1 MADNNILIRVTG
13 EADLSEAQ
21 LQIKELSNRSKELE
35 AQMLKTAQAEREDAA
50 SIKALGLSGKELQ
63 QALAKNAEHYRGLRK
78 EMQDQ
83 VSANEKNIKS
93 LKQMV
98 NSTNA
103 MNGVGTKLTQQIRA
117 IREQLMQMEMAGD
130 TSSQAFIDLS
140 VRAAELTDQM
150 GDTQQQINILASD
163 TKNLDAAMSV
173 GSGIAGAFSAAT
185 SAAAL
190 LGGESE
196 ELQEAFLK
204 VQAALAV
211 LNGVQQVANVLNKDS
226 AANVVIRTALQKLLN
241 KEKTKEATLTAT
253 NTAATVAE
261 TAAKG
266 ASATATTAATAATW
280 SFNAALLANPVM
292 LIVAGV
298 AALVA
303 GLAYLFSAMSKNAE
317 EQRNF
322 NGIMEE
328 TEKRIKNIGDSSDYA
343 AKLAEAEGKK
353 WKEVAKIQE
362 KGIADQVNA
371 AARSYNKMLALKKAA
386 DGDISDEEQEHMDNM
401 LEIYKSKSEE
411 LTKFRQD
418 VHVREVAERVKA
430 NKEKEEK
437 EKEAAQKRREEIKEA
452 EEQLKDTR
460 IALMKDST
468 AQEIAQIERDFQ
480 KKISAIKGNSK
491 AEIALRKALTEQ
503 MNREIAKVQ
512 ADAALELQKL
522 NEEND
527 LKLVE
532 LYGGEDLYEAKKDHL
547 TTMAELDAK
556 AVQNSTDN
564 AELKKAKVL
573 AIENKL
579 QEDLKALQN
588 EHSANTIAKTTA
600 QANNRIAAEENAAI
614 AILNSENATNE
625 QIKQARETL
634 AAHDKNI
641 RQVRMDEINAQYQ
654 AGLISEEE
662 FQDAKLD
669 IEREALEEQAEILA
683 EQRAQQQE
691 LAMTILQGIG
701 DLANEVFGAIQDHI
715 QRELESLD
723 EMYTTDAQEAKED
736 ANKKYISEKE
746 LEDKKIAL
754 KRKAA
759 AAEKASAVFSIG
771 LNTAMAI
778 MQAIA
783 QFGPPPSPMG
793 IAGIAIASVL
803 GATQLAIA
811 LAKPLPQYAKGR
823 KGGAGEYA
831 LVGEKG
837 PELMYIPQGASI
849 VPNNKLHDSKQWVNY
864 GLPAV
869 PTFDK
874 PIIND
879 SVDPLLMMSI
889 MGYMIDYDRLGKA
902 VGTYVRM
909 PKQKA
914 VTVNVDSSGI
924 TISENGNSHTYLNQ
938 KYTGSWS

>member
-1 MADNNILIRVTG
+1 MADNNILIKVTG

-21 LQIKELSNRSKELE
+21 MQIRELSNRSKELE

-173 GSGIAGAFSAAT
+173 GSGLAGVFNAAT

-196 ELQEAFLK
+196 ELQQAFLK

-226 AANVVIRTALQKLLN
+226 AANVVIRAALQKLLN
-241 KEKTKEATLTAT
+241 KEKTKEVALTGAS
-253 NTAATVAE
+253 TAATVAE

-292 LIVAGV
+292 LVVAGV

-386 DGDISDEEQEHMDNM
+386 DGDISDEEQEHMDKM
-401 LEIYKSKSEE
+401 LEIYKSKREE
-411 LTKFRQD
+411 LDKFRQD
-418 VHVREVAERVKA
+418 VHVREVAERVKNNA
-430 NKEKEEK
+430 EKLQK
-437 EKEAAQKRREEIKEA
+437 EKEAAQKRKEEIKEA

-460 IALMKDST
+460 IALMTDST

-480 KKISAIKGNSK
+480 KKISAITGNSK

-512 ADAALELQKL
+512 ADANRDLEKLQIENKVKTIEL
-522 NEEND
+522 N
-527 LKLVE
+527 
-532 LYGGEDLYEAKKDHL
+532 GGSDLYEVKKKSIEDL
-547 TTMAELDAK
+547 AALEVK
-556 AVQNSTDN
+556 AINESTDN
-564 AELKKAKVL
+564 EQMKAEKIKAINIKL
-573 AIENKL
+573 A
-579 QEDLKALQN
+579 EDLKALQN

-669 IEREALEEQAEILA
+669 IEREALEEQAEVLA
-683 EQRAQQQE
+683 EQRATQHE
-691 LAMTILQGIG
+691 LTMTILQGIG

-746 LEDKKIAL
+746 LEDKKLAL

-771 LNTAMAI
+771 LNTAMAV
-778 MQAIA
+778 MSALSTQPFMPLGLAMA
-783 QFGPPPSPMG
+783 VVAGAMG
-793 IAGIAIASVL
+793 AA
-803 GATQLAIA
+803 QLAIA

-902 VGTYVRM
+902 VGTYVKM

-914 VTVNVDSSGI
+914 VTVNVDSSGV

-938 KYTGSWS
+938 KYSGSWS

>member
-63 QALAKNAEHYRGLRK
+63 QALAKNAEYYRGLRK
-78 EMQDQ
+78 EMQGQ
-83 VSANEKNIKS
+83 VTANEKNIKS
-93 LKQMV
+93 LKQLV
-98 NSTNA
+98 SNTNA
-103 MNGVGTKLTQQIRA
+103 MNGVGSKMTQQIRA

-173 GSGIAGAFSAAT
+173 GSGIAGAFNAAT

-196 ELQEAFLK
+196 ELQDAFLK

-226 AANVVIRTALQKLLN
+226 AANVVIRHALQKLFN
-241 KEKTKEATLTAT
+241 KEKTKEVALTGAS
-253 NTAATVAE
+253 TAATAAE

-303 GLAYLFSAMSKNAE
+303 GLAYLTSALSSSAK

-343 AKLAEAEGKK
+343 AKLAEAEGKT

-362 KGIADQVNA
+362 NGLLNQYNTAVRA
-371 AARSYNKMLALKKAA
+371 YNKMVKLKQ
-386 DGDISDEEQEHMDNM
+386 DSWFGISDEEQEQMDK
-401 LEIYKSKSEE
+401 LKEIYKAKNEE
-411 LTKFRQD
+411 LVKFRQD
-418 VHVREVAERVKA
+418 VHVREIAERVK
-430 NKEKEEK
+430 NNEEK
-437 EKEAAQKRREEIKEA
+437 LKAEKEAIQKRKEEIKEA
-452 EEQLKDTR
+452 EEQLKDVR

-468 AQEIAQIERDFQ
+468 AQEIAQIKRDFQ
-480 KKISAIKGNSK
+480 KKISAITGNSK
-491 AEIALRKALTEQ
+491 AEIALRKALAEQ

-512 ADAALELQKL
+512 TDADNELQRL
-522 NEEND
+522 QIENNA
-527 LKLVE
+527 KIAE
-532 LYGGEDLYEAKKDHL
+532 IYGGEDVYEAKKQSLEDL
-547 TTMAELDAK
+547 AELEIK
-556 AVQNSTDN
+556 AINESEDN
-564 AELKKAKVL
+564 AKLKAEKILAVEHKLHDDLKK
-573 AIENKL
+573 
-579 QEDLKALQN
+579 LQN

-600 QANNRIAAEENAAI
+600 QANNRIKAEENAAI

-634 AAHDKNI
+634 AAHDKNL
-641 RQVRMDEINAQYQ
+641 RQVRMDELNAQYQ
-654 AGLISEEE
+654 AGLISEQE

-701 DLANEVFGAIQDHI
+701 DLANEIFGAIQDHI
-715 QRELESLD
+715 QSELEALD

-736 ANKKYISEKE
+736 AQKKYISEKE

-793 IAGIAIASVL
+793 IAGIAIASAL

-811 LAKPLPQYAKGR
+811 LAKPLPKYAKGR

-849 VPNNKLHDSKQWVNY
+849 VPNNKLHDPRQWTNY
-864 GLPAV
+864 GLPSI
-869 PTFDK
+869 PK
-874 PIIND
+874 YSEPIINGPVD
-879 SVDPLLMMSI
+879 TSILPSVL
-889 MGYMIDYDRLGKA
+889 GYMIDYDKLGRA
-902 VGTYVRM
+902 VGSNL
-909 PKQKA
+909 PKQKT
-914 VTVNVDSSGI
+914 VTVHVDSSGVA
-924 TISENGNSHTYLNQ
+924 ISDDGNYHKIMNK
-938 KYTGSWS
+938 KYCGAWN

>member
-1 MADNNILIRVTG
+1 MADNNILIKITS
-13 EADLSEAQ
+13 ETDLSEAQ

-35 AQMLKTAQAEREDAA
+35 AQMLKTAQAEKEDAA
-50 SIKALGLSGKELQ
+50 SIKALGLSEKELQ
-63 QALAKNAEHYRGLRK
+63 TALQKNAEYYRSLRK
-78 EMQDQ
+78 EITDQ
-83 VSANEKNIKS
+83 AVANEKNIKS
-93 LKQMV
+93 LKQLV
-98 NSTNA
+98 SNSNA

-140 VRAAELTDQM
+140 VKAAQLTDQM

-173 GSGIAGAFSAAT
+173 GSGLAGVFNAAT

-226 AANVVIRTALQKLLN
+226 AANVVLRTALQKLLN

-253 NTAATVAE
+253 NTTATVAE

-266 ASATATTAATAATW
+266 ASTTATTAATAATW

-322 NGIMEE
+322 NGIMKE
-328 TEKRIKNIGDSSDYA
+328 TEKLIKDTGDASGYA
-343 AKLAEAEGKK
+343 AKLAEAEGKS
-353 WKEVAKIQE
+353 WKEVSKIEE
-362 KGIADQVNA
+362 KGLIEQLNA
-371 AARSYNKMLALKKAA
+371 SARAYNKMLALKKAA

-418 VHVREVAERVKA
+418 VHVREVAERVQQ
-430 NKEKEEK
+430 NKEKLEK
-437 EKEAAQKRREEIKEA
+437 EKEAAEKRRQEIKDA
-452 EEQLKDTR
+452 EEKLKDAR
-460 IALMKDST
+460 IALMEDAT
-468 AQEIAQIERDFQ
+468 EQEIAQIKLSYQR
-480 KKISAIKGNSK
+480 KINEVKGNAK
-491 AEIALRKALTEQ
+491 AEIELRKALADQ
-503 MNREIAKVQ
+503 MNKEVAAVQ
-512 ADAALELQKL
+512 KKADNEL
-522 NEEND
+522 
-527 LKLVE
+527 LKLREQNDMKLIE
-532 LYGGEDLYEAKKDHL
+532 LYGGEDLFKAKQDHL
-547 TTMAELDAK
+547 TAMADIEIK
-556 AVQNSTDN
+556 AINESIDN
-564 AELKKAKVL
+564 AELKKEKIT
-573 AIENKL
+573 AIERKL

-588 EHSANTIAKTTA
+588 EKSAKDIAKTTA
-600 QANNRIAAEENAAI
+600 QAENRIAVEENAAL

-634 AAHDKNI
+634 ANHDKNL
-641 RQVRMDEINAQYQ
+641 RQVRMDELNAQYQ

-662 FQDAKLD
+662 FQGAKLD

-683 EQRAQQQE
+683 QQRATQQE

-715 QRELESLD
+715 QSELEALD
-723 EMYTTDAQEAKED
+723 EMYTTDAQEAKE
-736 ANKKYISEKE
+736 NNQKKYISEKE
-746 LEDKKIAL
+746 LEDKKLAL

-759 AAEKASAVFSIG
+759 IAEKASAVFSIG
-771 LNTAMAI
+771 LNTAMAV
-778 MQAIA
+778 MSALSTQPFMPLGLAMA
-783 QFGPPPSPMG
+783 VVAGAMG
-793 IAGIAIASVL
+793 AA
-803 GATQLAIA
+803 QLAIA
-811 LAKPLPQYAKGR
+811 LSKPLPQYAKGR
-823 KGGAGEYA
+823 KGGAGEFA

-837 PELMYIPQGASI
+837 PELMYVPAGASI
-849 VPNNKLHDSKQWVNY
+849 VPNHKLNKPQDWVNY
-864 GLPAV
+864 GLPKV
-869 PTFDK
+869 PSFAE
-874 PIIND
+874 PIINGN
-879 SVDPLLMMSI
+879 VDRELMNGML
-889 MGYMIDYDRLGKA
+889 GYMIDYERLGKA
-902 VGTYVRM
+902 VGANVRI

-914 VTVNVDSSGI
+914 VTVNVDRSGI
-924 TISENGNSHTYLNQ
+924 TISDNGNTHTYLNQ
-938 KYTGSWS
+938 KYTGAWN

>member
-1 MADNNILIRVTG
+1 MADNNILIKITS
-13 EADLSEAQ
+13 ETDLSEAQ

-35 AQMLKTAQAEREDAA
+35 AQMLKTAQAEKEDAA
-50 SIKALGLSGKELQ
+50 SIKALGLSEKELQ
-63 QALAKNAEHYRGLRK
+63 TALQKNAEYYRSLRK
-78 EMQDQ
+78 EITDQ
-83 VSANEKNIKS
+83 AVANEKNIKS
-93 LKQMV
+93 LKQLV
-98 NSTNA
+98 SNSNA

-140 VRAAELTDQM
+140 VKAAQLTDQM

-173 GSGIAGAFSAAT
+173 GSGLAGVFNAAT

-253 NTAATVAE
+253 NTTATVAE

-266 ASATATTAATAATW
+266 ASTTATTAATAATW

-322 NGIMEE
+322 NGIMKE
-328 TEKRIKNIGDSSDYA
+328 TEKLIKDTGDASGYA
-343 AKLAEAEGKK
+343 AKLAEAEGKS
-353 WKEVAKIQE
+353 WKEVSKIEE
-362 KGIADQVNA
+362 KGLIEQLNA
-371 AARSYNKMLALKKAA
+371 SARAYNKMLAAKKAA
-386 DGDISDEEQEHMDNM
+386 NGRISDEEQEHMDNM

-418 VHVREVAERVKA
+418 VHVREVAERVQQ
-430 NKEKEEK
+430 NKEKLEK
-437 EKEAAQKRREEIKEA
+437 EKEAAEKRKQEIKDA
-452 EEQLKDTR
+452 EEKLKDAR
-460 IALMKDST
+460 IALMEDAT
-468 AQEIAQIERDFQ
+468 EQEIAQIKLSYQR
-480 KKISAIKGNSK
+480 KINEIKGNAK
-491 AEIALRKALTEQ
+491 AEIELRKALADQ
-503 MNREIAKVQ
+503 MNKEVAAVQ
-512 ADAALELQKL
+512 KKADNEL
-522 NEEND
+522 
-527 LKLVE
+527 LKLREQNDMKLIE
-532 LYGGEDLYEAKKDHL
+532 LYGGEDLFTAKKDHL
-547 TTMAELDAK
+547 TAMADIEIK
-556 AVQNSTDN
+556 AINESIDN
-564 AELKKAKVL
+564 AELKKEKIT
-573 AIENKL
+573 AIERKL

-588 EHSANTIAKTTA
+588 EKSAKDIAKTTA
-600 QANNRIAAEENAAI
+600 QANNRIAAEENAAL

-634 AAHDKNI
+634 AAHDKNL
-641 RQVRMDEINAQYQ
+641 RQVRMDELNAQYQ

-662 FQDAKLD
+662 FQGAKLD

-683 EQRAQQQE
+683 QQRVTQQE

-715 QRELESLD
+715 QSELEALD
-723 EMYTTDAQEAKED
+723 EMYTTDAQEAKE
-736 ANKKYISEKE
+736 NNQKKYISEKE
-746 LEDKKIAL
+746 LEDKKLAL

-759 AAEKASAVFSIG
+759 IAEKASAVFSIG
-771 LNTAMAI
+771 LNTAMAV
-778 MQAIA
+778 MSALSTQPFMPLGLAMA
-783 QFGPPPSPMG
+783 VVAGAMG
-793 IAGIAIASVL
+793 AA
-803 GATQLAIA
+803 QLAIA
-811 LAKPLPQYAKGR
+811 LSKPLPQYAKGR
-823 KGGAGEYA
+823 KGGAGEFA

-837 PELMYIPQGASI
+837 PELMYVPAGASI
-849 VPNNKLHDSKQWVNY
+849 VPNHKLNKPQDWVNY
-864 GLPAV
+864 GLPKV
-869 PTFDK
+869 PSFAE
-874 PIIND
+874 PIINGN
-879 SVDPLLMMSI
+879 VDRELMNGML
-889 MGYMIDYDRLGKA
+889 GYMIDYDRLGKA
-902 VGTYVRM
+902 VGANVRI
-909 PKQKA
+909 PKQKT
-914 VTVNVDSSGI
+914 VTVNVDRSGI
-924 TISENGNSHTYLNQ
+924 TISDNGNTHTYLNQ
-938 KYTGSWS
+938 KYTGAWN

>member
-63 QALAKNAEHYRGLRK
+63 QALAKNAEYYRGLRK

-83 VSANEKNIKS
+83 VTANEKNIKS
-93 LKQMV
+93 LKQLV
-98 NSTNA
+98 SNTNA
-103 MNGVGTKLTQQIRA
+103 MNGVGSKMTQQIRA

-173 GSGIAGAFSAAT
+173 GSGIAGAFNAAT

-196 ELQEAFLK
+196 ELQQAFLK

-226 AANVVIRTALQKLLN
+226 AANVVIRAALQKLLN
-241 KEKTKEATLTAT
+241 KEKTKEVALTGAS
-253 NTAATVAE
+253 TAATVAE

-303 GLAYLFSAMSKNAE
+303 GLAYLFSALSKNAE

-386 DGDISDEEQEHMDNM
+386 DGDISDEEQEHMDKM

-437 EKEAAQKRREEIKEA
+437 EKEAAQKRKEEIKEA

-512 ADAALELQKL
+512 ADADNELQRL
-522 NEEND
+522 QIENNA
-527 LKLVE
+527 KIAE
-532 LYGGEDLYEAKKDHL
+532 IYGGEDVYEAKKKSLEDL
-547 TTMAELDAK
+547 AALEVK
-556 AVQNSTDN
+556 AINESEDN
-564 AELKKAKVL
+564 AKLKAEKIL
-573 AIENKL
+573 AVENKL
-579 QEDLKALQN
+579 QEDLKVLQN

-614 AILNSENATNE
+614 AILNSENATAE

-701 DLANEVFGAIQDHI
+701 DLANEIFGAIQDHI
-715 QRELESLD
+715 QSELEALD

-736 ANKKYISEKE
+736 AQKKYISEKE
-746 LEDKKIAL
+746 LEDKKLAL

-759 AAEKASAVFSIG
+759 AAEKASAAFSIA

-778 MQAIA
+778 MRIWSDVPKADFGATTIA
-783 QFGPPPSPMG
+783 LTAVAAAM
-793 IAGIAIASVL
+793 

-811 LAKPLPQYAKGR
+811 LSKPLPKYAKGR

-849 VPNNKLHDSKQWVNY
+849 VPNNKLHDPRQWTNY
-864 GLPAV
+864 GLPSI
-869 PTFDK
+869 PK
-874 PIIND
+874 YSEPIINGPVD
-879 SVDPLLMMSI
+879 TSILPSVL
-889 MGYMIDYDRLGKA
+889 GYMIDYDKLGRA
-902 VGTYVRM
+902 VGSNL
-909 PKQKA
+909 PKQKT
-914 VTVNVDSSGI
+914 VTVHVDSSGVA
-924 TISENGNSHTYLNQ
+924 ISDDGNYHKIMNK
-938 KYTGSWS
+938 KYCGAWN

>member
-63 QALAKNAEHYRGLRK
+63 QALAKNAEYYRGLRK

-83 VSANEKNIKS
+83 VTANEKNIKS
-93 LKQMV
+93 LKQLV
-98 NSTNA
+98 SNTNA
-103 MNGVGTKLTQQIRA
+103 MNGVGSKMTQQIRA

-173 GSGIAGAFSAAT
+173 GSGIAGAFNAAT

-226 AANVVIRTALQKLLN
+226 AANVVIRAALQKLFN
-241 KEKTKEATLTAT
+241 KEKTKEVALTGAS
-253 NTAATVAE
+253 TAATVAE

-386 DGDISDEEQEHMDNM
+386 DGDISDEEQEHMDKM
-401 LEIYKSKSEE
+401 LEIYKAKNEE
-411 LTKFRQD
+411 LVKFRQD

-437 EKEAAQKRREEIKEA
+437 EKEAAQKRKEEIKEA
-452 EEQLKDTR
+452 EEQVKDTR
-460 IALMKDST
+460 IALMTDST

-480 KKISAIKGNSK
+480 KKISAITGNSK

-512 ADAALELQKL
+512 ADADRELEKLQIENKVKTIEL
-522 NEEND
+522 N
-527 LKLVE
+527 
-532 LYGGEDLYEAKKDHL
+532 GGSDLYEVKKKSIEDL
-547 TTMAELDAK
+547 AALEVK
-556 AVQNSTDN
+556 AINESTDN
-564 AELKKAKVL
+564 EQMKAEKIKAINIKL
-573 AIENKL
+573 A
-579 QEDLKALQN
+579 EDLKALQN

-634 AAHDKNI
+634 AAHDKNL

-654 AGLISEEE
+654 AGLISEQE

-746 LEDKKIAL
+746 LEDKKLAL
-754 KRKAA
+754 RRKAA
-759 AAEKASAVFSIG
+759 AAEKASAAFSIA

-778 MQAIA
+778 MRIWSDVPKADFGATTIA
-783 QFGPPPSPMG
+783 LTAVAAAM
-793 IAGIAIASVL
+793 

-811 LAKPLPQYAKGR
+811 LSKPLPKYAKGR

-849 VPNNKLHDSKQWVNY
+849 VPNNKLHDPRQWMNY
-864 GLPAV
+864 GLPSI
-869 PTFDK
+869 PK
-874 PIIND
+874 YSEPIINGPVD
-879 SVDPLLMMSI
+879 TSILPSVL
-889 MGYMIDYDRLGKA
+889 GYMIDYDKLGRA
-902 VGTYVRM
+902 VGSNL
-909 PKQKA
+909 PKQKT
-914 VTVNVDSSGI
+914 VTVHVDSSGVA
-924 TISENGNSHTYLNQ
+924 ISDDGNYHKIMNK
-938 KYTGSWS
+938 KYCGAWN

>member
-1 MADNNILIRVTG
+1 MADNNILIKVTG

-21 LQIKELSNRSKELE
+21 MQIRELSNRSKELE

-140 VRAAELTDQM
+140 VRAAELTDQL

-173 GSGIAGAFSAAT
+173 GSGLAGVFNAAT

-196 ELQEAFLK
+196 ELQQAFLK

-226 AANVVIRTALQKLLN
+226 AANVVIRAALQKLLN
-241 KEKTKEATLTAT
+241 KEKTKEVALTGAS
-253 NTAATVAE
+253 TAATVAE

-292 LIVAGV
+292 LVVAGV

-386 DGDISDEEQEHMDNM
+386 DGDISDEEQEHMDKM
-401 LEIYKSKSEE
+401 LEIYKSKREE
-411 LTKFRQD
+411 LDKFRQD
-418 VHVREVAERVKA
+418 VHVREVAERVKNNA
-430 NKEKEEK
+430 EKLQK
-437 EKEAAQKRREEIKEA
+437 EKEAAQKRKEEIKEA

-460 IALMKDST
+460 IALMTDST

-480 KKISAIKGNSK
+480 KKISAITGNSK

-512 ADAALELQKL
+512 ADANRDLEKLQIENKVKTIEL
-522 NEEND
+522 N
-527 LKLVE
+527 
-532 LYGGEDLYEAKKDHL
+532 GGSDLYEVKKKSIEDL
-547 TTMAELDAK
+547 AALEVK
-556 AVQNSTDN
+556 AINESTDN
-564 AELKKAKVL
+564 EQMKAEKIKAINIKL
-573 AIENKL
+573 A
-579 QEDLKALQN
+579 EDLKALQN

-669 IEREALEEQAEILA
+669 IEREALEEQAEVLA
-683 EQRAQQQE
+683 EQRATQHE
-691 LAMTILQGIG
+691 LTMTILQGIG

-746 LEDKKIAL
+746 LEDKKLAL

-771 LNTAMAI
+771 LNTAMAV
-778 MQAIA
+778 MSALSTQPFMPLGLAMA
-783 QFGPPPSPMG
+783 VVAGAMG
-793 IAGIAIASVL
+793 AA
-803 GATQLAIA
+803 QLAIA

-902 VGTYVRM
+902 VGTYVKM

-914 VTVNVDSSGI
+914 VTVNVDSSGV

-938 KYTGSWS
+938 KYSGSWS

>member
-63 QALAKNAEHYRGLRK
+63 QALAKNAEYYRGLRK
-78 EMQDQ
+78 EMQGQ
-83 VSANEKNIKS
+83 VTANEKNIKS
-93 LKQMV
+93 LKQLV
-98 NSTNA
+98 SNTNA
-103 MNGVGTKLTQQIRA
+103 MNGVGSKMTQQIRA

-196 ELQEAFLK
+196 ELQDAFLK

-226 AANVVIRTALQKLLN
+226 AANVVIRHALQKLFN
-241 KEKTKEATLTAT
+241 KEKTKEVALTGAS
-253 NTAATVAE
+253 TAATAAE

-266 ASATATTAATAATW
+266 ASTAATTAATAATW

-303 GLAYLFSAMSKNAE
+303 GLAYLTSALSRSAQ

-343 AKLAEAEGKK
+343 AKLAEAEGKT

-362 KGIADQVNA
+362 NGLLNQYNTAVRA
-371 AARSYNKMLALKKAA
+371 YNKMVKLKQ
-386 DGDISDEEQEHMDNM
+386 DSWFGISDEEQEQMDK
-401 LEIYKSKSEE
+401 LKEIYKAKNEE
-411 LTKFRQD
+411 LVKFRQD
-418 VHVREVAERVKA
+418 VHVREIAERVK
-430 NKEKEEK
+430 NNEEK
-437 EKEAAQKRREEIKEA
+437 LKAEKEAIQKRKEEIKEA
-452 EEQLKDTR
+452 EEQLKDVR

-468 AQEIAQIERDFQ
+468 AQEIAQIKRDFQ
-480 KKISAIKGNSK
+480 KKISAITGNSK
-491 AEIALRKALTEQ
+491 AEIALRKALAEQ
-503 MNREIAKVQ
+503 MNNDIVKVNRDASREFSKMKAEN
-512 ADAALELQKL
+512 ELA
-522 NEEND
+522 
-527 LKLVE
+527 LVE
-532 LYGGEDLYEAKKDHL
+532 MSGGEDIYQARMETLIYIAKLEA
-547 TTMAELDAK
+547 DAVLK
-556 AVQNSTDN
+556 STDN
-564 AELKKAKVL
+564 EKIKAEKIT
-573 AIENKL
+573 AINLKL
-579 QEDLKALQN
+579 QKDIDAILKERATKEVEESNTAALM
-588 EHSANTIAKTTA
+588 
-600 QANNRIAAEENAAI
+600 RIKAEENAAI
-614 AILNSENATNE
+614 AILNSENSTAE

-634 AAHDKNI
+634 AAHDDNI
-641 RQVRMDEINAQYQ
+641 RQARMDNLNQQY
-654 AGLISEEE
+654 ARGLISEQE

-701 DLANEVFGAIQDHI
+701 DLANEIFGAIQDHI
-715 QRELESLD
+715 QSELEALD

-736 ANKKYISEKE
+736 AQKKYISEKE

-793 IAGIAIASVL
+793 IAGIAIASAL

-811 LAKPLPQYAKGR
+811 LAKPLPKYAKGR

-849 VPNNKLHDSKQWVNY
+849 VPNNKLHDPRQWTNY
-864 GLPAV
+864 GLPSI
-869 PTFDK
+869 PKYSK
-874 PIIND
+874 PIINGPVD
-879 SVDPLLMMSI
+879 TSILPSVL
-889 MGYMIDYDRLGKA
+889 GYMIDYDKLGRA
-902 VGTYVRM
+902 VGSNL
-909 PKQKA
+909 PKQKT
-914 VTVNVDSSGI
+914 VTVHVDSSGVA
-924 TISENGNSHTYLNQ
+924 ISDDGNYHKIMNK
-938 KYTGSWS
+938 KYCGAWN

>member
-1 MADNNILIRVTG
+1 MADNNILIKITS
-13 EADLSEAQ
+13 ETDLSEAQ

-35 AQMLKTAQAEREDAA
+35 AQMLKTAQAEKEDAA
-50 SIKALGLSGKELQ
+50 SIKALGLSEKELQ
-63 QALAKNAEHYRGLRK
+63 TALQKNAEYYRSLRK
-78 EMQDQ
+78 EITDQ
-83 VSANEKNIKS
+83 AVANEKNIKS
-93 LKQMV
+93 LKQLV
-98 NSTNA
+98 SNSNA

-140 VRAAELTDQM
+140 VKAAQLTDQM

-173 GSGIAGAFSAAT
+173 GSGLAGVFNAAT

-196 ELQEAFLK
+196 ELQQAFLK

-253 NTAATVAE
+253 NTTATVAE

-266 ASATATTAATAATW
+266 ASTTATTAATAATW

-322 NGIMEE
+322 NGIMKE
-328 TEKRIKNIGDSSDYA
+328 TEKLIKDTGDASGYA
-343 AKLAEAEGKK
+343 AKLAEAEGKS
-353 WKEVAKIQE
+353 WKEVSKIEE
-362 KGIADQVNA
+362 KGLIEQLNA
-371 AARSYNKMLALKKAA
+371 SARAYNKMLALKKAA
-386 DGDISDEEQEHMDNM
+386 NGDISDEEQEHMDNM

-418 VHVREVAERVKA
+418 VHVREVAERVQQ
-430 NKEKEEK
+430 NKEKLEK
-437 EKEAAQKRREEIKEA
+437 EKEAAEKRRQEIKDA
-452 EEQLKDTR
+452 EEKLKDAR
-460 IALMKDST
+460 IALMEDAT
-468 AQEIAQIERDFQ
+468 EQEIAQIKLSYQR
-480 KKISAIKGNSK
+480 KINEVKGNAK
-491 AEIALRKALTEQ
+491 AEIELRKALADQ
-503 MNREIAKVQ
+503 MNKEVAAVQ
-512 ADAALELQKL
+512 KKADNEL
-522 NEEND
+522 
-527 LKLVE
+527 LKLREQNDMKLIE
-532 LYGGEDLYEAKKDHL
+532 LYGGEDLFKAKQDHL
-547 TTMAELDAK
+547 TAMADIEIK
-556 AVQNSTDN
+556 AIKESEDN
-564 AELKKAKVL
+564 AKLKAEKIL
-573 AIENKL
+573 AVENKL

-588 EHSANTIAKTTA
+588 EKSAKDIAKTTA
-600 QANNRIAAEENAAI
+600 QAENRIAAEENAAL

-634 AAHDKNI
+634 ANHDKNL
-641 RQVRMDEINAQYQ
+641 RQVKMNELNAQYQ

-662 FQDAKLD
+662 FQGAKLD
-669 IEREALEEQAEILA
+669 IEREALEKQAEVLA

-715 QRELESLD
+715 QSELEALD
-723 EMYTTDAQEAKED
+723 EMYTTDAQEAKE
-736 ANKKYISEKE
+736 NNQKKYISEKE
-746 LEDKKIAL
+746 LEDKKLAL

-759 AAEKASAVFSIG
+759 IAEKASAVFSIG
-771 LNTAMAI
+771 LNTAMAV
-778 MQAIA
+778 MSALSTQPFMPLGLAMA
-783 QFGPPPSPMG
+783 VVAGAMG
-793 IAGIAIASVL
+793 AA
-803 GATQLAIA
+803 QLAIA
-811 LAKPLPQYAKGR
+811 LSKPLPQYAKGR
-823 KGGAGEYA
+823 KGGAGEFA

-837 PELMYIPQGASI
+837 PELMYVPAGASI
-849 VPNNKLHDSKQWVNY
+849 VPNHKLNKPQDWVNY
-864 GLPAV
+864 GLPKV
-869 PTFDK
+869 PSFAE
-874 PIIND
+874 PIINGN
-879 SVDPLLMMSI
+879 VDRELMNGML
-889 MGYMIDYDRLGKA
+889 GYMIDYDRLGKA
-902 VGTYVRM
+902 VGANVRI

-914 VTVNVDSSGI
+914 VTVNVDRSGI
-924 TISENGNSHTYLNQ
+924 TISDNGNTHTFLNQ
-938 KYTGSWS
+938 KYTGAWN

>member
-35 AQMLKTAQAEREDAA
+35 AQMLKTAQAEKEDAA

-83 VSANEKNIKS
+83 VSANDKNIKS

-130 TSSQAFIDLS
+130 TSSQAFLDLS

-226 AANVVIRTALQKLLN
+226 AANVVIRAALQKLLN
-241 KEKTKEATLTAT
+241 KEKTKEVALTGAS
-253 NTAATVAE
+253 TAATVAE

-322 NGIMEE
+322 NGIMKE
-328 TEKRIKNIGDSSDYA
+328 TEKLIKDTGDASGYA
-343 AKLAEAEGKK
+343 AKLAEAEGKS
-353 WKEVAKIQE
+353 WKEVSKIEE
-362 KGIADQVNA
+362 KGLIEQLNA
-371 AARSYNKMLALKKAA
+371 SARAYNKMLALKKAA
-386 DGDISDEEQEHMDNM
+386 NGRISDEEQEHMDNM

-437 EKEAAQKRREEIKEA
+437 EKEAAQKRKEEIKEA

-468 AQEIAQIERDFQ
+468 AQEIAQIKRGFQ
-480 KKISAIKGNSK
+480 KKISAITGNSK

-512 ADAALELQKL
+512 ADADRELEKLQIENKLKTIELNGGSDLCEVKKKSLEDLAALEVKAI
-522 NEEND
+522 NESE
-527 LKLVE
+527 
-532 LYGGEDLYEAKKDHL
+532 
-547 TTMAELDAK
+547 
-556 AVQNSTDN
+556 DN
-564 AELKKAKVL
+564 AKLKAEKIL
-573 AIENKL
+573 AVENKL

-634 AAHDKNI
+634 AAHDKNL

-654 AGLISEEE
+654 AGLISEQE

-715 QRELESLD
+715 QRELEALD
-723 EMYTTDAQEAKED
+723 EMYTTDAQEAKE
-736 ANKKYISEKE
+736 NSQKKYISEKA
-746 LEDKKIAL
+746 LEDKKLAL

-771 LNTAMAI
+771 LSTAMAV
-778 MQAIA
+778 MSALSTQPFMPLGLAMA
-783 QFGPPPSPMG
+783 VVAGAMG
-793 IAGIAIASVL
+793 AA
-803 GATQLAIA
+803 QLAIA
-811 LAKPLPQYAKGR
+811 LSKPLPQYAKGR

-849 VPNNKLHDSKQWVNY
+849 VPNNKLNKPQDWVNY

-869 PTFDK
+869 PSFDK

-879 SVDPLLMMSI
+879 SVDPFLMMGI

-902 VGTYVRM
+902 VGTNVRI

-914 VTVNVDSSGI
+914 VTVNVDRSGI
-924 TISENGNSHTYLNQ
+924 TISDDGNTHTYLNQ
-938 KYTGSWS
+938 KYTGAWS

>member
-386 DGDISDEEQEHMDNM
+386 DGDISDEEQEHMDKM
-401 LEIYKSKSEE
+401 LEIYKSKREE
-411 LTKFRQD
+411 LDKFRQD
-418 VHVREVAERVKA
+418 VHVREVAERVKNNA
-430 NKEKEEK
+430 EKLQK
-437 EKEAAQKRREEIKEA
+437 EKEAAQKRKEEIKEA
-452 EEQLKDTR
+452 EEQLKEVR
-460 IALMKDST
+460 ISLMKDAT
-468 AQEIAQIERDFQ
+468 AKEIAQIKLDYER
-480 KKISAIKGNSK
+480 KINAIKGNSK
-491 AEIALRKALTEQ
+491 AETELRKALTKQ
-503 MNREIAKVQ
+503 MNREIAKMQ
-512 ADAALELQKL
+512 ADADRDLEKLQIENKL
-522 NEEND
+522 
-527 LKLVE
+527 KTIE
-532 LYGGEDLYEAKKDHL
+532 LNGGSDLYEVKKKSLEDLAALEVKAINESENNAKLK
-547 TTMAELDAK
+547 AEKRL
-556 AVQNSTDN
+556 AV
-564 AELKKAKVL
+564 
-573 AIENKL
+573 ENKL

-600 QANNRIAAEENAAI
+600 QANNRIAAEDNAAI
-614 AILNSENATNE
+614 AILNSENSTAE

-641 RQVRMDEINAQYQ
+641 RQVRMDELNAQYQ

-683 EQRAQQQE
+683 QQRATQQE

-715 QRELESLD
+715 QRELEALD
-723 EMYTTDAQEAKED
+723 EMYTTDAQEAKE
-736 ANKKYISEKE
+736 NSQKKYISEKA
-746 LEDKKIAL
+746 LEDKKLAL

-771 LNTAMAI
+771 LSTAMAV
-778 MQAIA
+778 MSALSTQPFMPLGLAMA
-783 QFGPPPSPMG
+783 VVAGAMG
-793 IAGIAIASVL
+793 AA
-803 GATQLAIA
+803 QLAIA
-811 LAKPLPQYAKGR
+811 LSKPLPQYAKGR

-849 VPNNKLHDSKQWVNY
+849 VPNSKLNKPQDWVNY

-869 PTFDK
+869 PSFDK

-879 SVDPLLMMSI
+879 SVDPFLMMGI

-902 VGTYVRM
+902 VGANVRI
-909 PKQKA
+909 PKQKT
-914 VTVNVDSSGI
+914 VTVNVNRSGI
-924 TISENGNSHTYLNQ
+924 TISDDGNTHTYLNQ
-938 KYTGSWS
+938 KYTGAWS